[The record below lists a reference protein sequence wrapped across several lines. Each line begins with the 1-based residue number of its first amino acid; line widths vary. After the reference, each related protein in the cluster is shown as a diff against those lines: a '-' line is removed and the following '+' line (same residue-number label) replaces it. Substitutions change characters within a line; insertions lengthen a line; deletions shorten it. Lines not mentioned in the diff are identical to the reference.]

1 MSGYTRGG
9 DGGETSLPGGSRVRK
24 DCLQVAA
31 FGSVDELNSLLG
43 LARNECSGN
52 TGCGGA
58 TGELLHK
65 IQRELFS
72 LGADLAASKSLVTPQ
87 MVEALEKEID
97 SREEKL
103 PQLHHFILP
112 GGSKLASL
120 LHAARAVCR
129 RAERDAAQ
137 MAASEK
143 VNPEALAY
151 LNRLS
156 SLLFTLARE
165 ANATAGVQEKEWRQ

>member
-43 LARNECSGN
+43 LARSECE
-52 TGCGGA
+52 TEGGKA
-58 TGELLHK
+58 ANELLHK
-65 IQRELFS
+65 VQRELFS

-129 RAERDAAQ
+129 RAERDAVQ